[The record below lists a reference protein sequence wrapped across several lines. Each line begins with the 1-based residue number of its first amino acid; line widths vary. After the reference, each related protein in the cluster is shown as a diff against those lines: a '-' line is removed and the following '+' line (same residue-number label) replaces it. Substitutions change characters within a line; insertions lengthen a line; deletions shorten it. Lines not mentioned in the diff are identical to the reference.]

1 MSVGKEHRVDTTDLV
16 LKRLVAEIGAGVDQ
30 DDPTIVEREARGG
43 SISMVSRVLRGTHL
57 TRTPGEGNSR

>member
-1 MSVGKEHRVDTTDLV
+1 MSVSKEHRVDTTDLV

-43 SISMVSRVLRGTHL
+43 SISMVSRVL
-57 TRTPGEGNSR
+57 